1 METDDLSNSELF
13 VITLV
18 QETSLSIQTAGVM
31 FDLFE
36 KEHGS
41 SDRMTQ
47 AEIKR
52 WIKRQNVLVNQ

>member
-1 METDDLSNSELF
+1 MGTDDLLNSELL
-13 VITLV
+13 ILTIV